1 MDSLNIIG
9 GGAQSDVWCQIYADV
24 LNRTIRRVYQPL
36 QANARGAAFIAA
48 VGLGYITANDIPKL
62 IKISKV
68 FKPNS
73 RNRQTYDELYG
84 EFLNVYKA
92 NKTMYQR
99 LNRYN
104 PVQ

>member
-1 MDSLNIIG
+1 MG
-9 GGAQSDVWCQIYADV
+9 GGAQWDVWCQIYADV
-24 LNRTIRRVYQPL
+24 LNRAIRQVHQPI

-48 VGLGYITANDIPKL
+48 VGLGYITVNDIPKL

-68 FKPNS
+68 FKPNP
-73 RNRQTYDELYG
+73 RNRQLYDELYG

-99 LNRYN
+99 LNRFS